1 MFNVSRFF
9 TPEEIRRI
17 CENMSVSIDDNPRL
31 SEKSKRII
39 KSVHFSRED
48 IDKTI
53 AKMAAERKAK

>member
-17 CENMSVSIDDNPRL
+17 CENMSISIDDNPRL

>member
-1 MFNVSRFF
+1 MFNVSPFF
-9 TPEEIRRI
+9 TPEEIRWI

-53 AKMAAERKAK
+53 AEMAADRKAK